1 MTPEPQAKVKPVK
14 RTDTVI
20 LNEVRAVMKAWKGNP
35 HKWRS
40 SNAVVKINSILERSQ

>member
-1 MTPEPQAKVKPVK
+1 MTPQVKNEK

-20 LNEVRAVMKAWKGNP
+20 LDEIRQVMQGWKASQ

-40 SNAVVKINSILERSQ
+40 SNAVVKINSILER

>member
-1 MTPEPQAKVKPVK
+1 MQNNSNTVKPVK

-20 LNEVRAVMKAWKGNP
+20 LNEVRAVMKNWEKSA

-40 SNAVVKINSILERSQ
+40 SNAVVKINSILNR

>member
-1 MTPEPQAKVKPVK
+1 MEDTNKVKPGK

-20 LNEVRAVMKAWKGNP
+20 LNEIRKVMAAWKNNS

-40 SNAVVKINSILERSQ
+40 SNAVVKINSILER